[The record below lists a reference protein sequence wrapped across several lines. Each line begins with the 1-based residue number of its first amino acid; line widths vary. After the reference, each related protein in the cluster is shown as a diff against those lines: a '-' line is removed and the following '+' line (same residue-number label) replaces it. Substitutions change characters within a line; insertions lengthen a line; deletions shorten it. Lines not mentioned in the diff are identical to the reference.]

1 MVLLGS
7 SAEEQNSS
15 DAREYLESTDLL
27 PTLEA
32 CVNEMLKKFEDPAAR
47 SGAPGDALLFMAEWL
62 KRHNPR
68 FDAAF
73 AEKIVAL
80 RAAPRGPSGALIA
93 DSAEAAL
100 SSS

>member
-1 MVLLGS
+1 MVLLGNS
-7 SAEEQNSS
+7 EEANSS

-47 SGAPGDALLFMAEWL
+47 NGAPGDALVFMAEWL
-62 KRHNPR
+62 KRHNPK

-73 AEKIVAL
+73 AEKITAL
-80 RAAPRGPSGALIA
+80 RAAPRGPTGALVA
-93 DSAEAAL
+93 ESAEAAL